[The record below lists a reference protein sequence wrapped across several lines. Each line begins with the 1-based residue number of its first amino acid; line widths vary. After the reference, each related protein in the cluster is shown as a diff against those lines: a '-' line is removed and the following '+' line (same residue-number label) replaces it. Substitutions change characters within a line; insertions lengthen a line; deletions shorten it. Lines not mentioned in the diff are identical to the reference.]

1 METFIFVHHFN
12 NLINNRKSN
21 YMKNCQLLI
30 IAIFCI
36 SFSSFAQKDS
46 KKNKEDLEL
55 ISVET
60 NNEIVGD
67 IYNRWS
73 LEFDLGQ
80 SRGGRPYSEGYFGS
94 DPSKFLGGFQI
105 NHYGLGVRYM
115 LNPKFGIKSHFSY
128 DDIKNLSGSESEP
141 FKLQNLQFTFE
152 GVINAIRLF
161 DIQEDAKR
169 FGLLFHFGIQASQMS
184 PQMNTSVSTNK
195 GKKELNGGLIVGVT
209 PSIRVLND
217 FSIFLDVA
225 LNSNIRQHFNW
236 DGAYSDPNNNLIGS
250 MFTTSLGISYSFGKD
265 KIHGDWAIIQDR
277 NDKRLDSLNNR
288 IGQIEELMNDSD
300 KDGVPD
306 YLDVEQNSIA
316 GVAVDTKG
324 RMVDKNNN
332 GVPDEFERYVNS
344 SIANN
349 NNTAASVA
357 TENAILQLINDGYIA
372 AYFETTKAT
381 PNNASASNIGFILNY
396 LKNNPGKNVEIAGY
410 ADETGETE
418 SNNKLAND
426 RAQSV
431 KSILVK
437 AGISESRITIMSRG
451 EDNSVDKK
459 SDWAKRLV
467 RKTVFKIKQ

>member
-1 METFIFVHHFN
+1 
-12 NLINNRKSN
+12 
-21 YMKNCQLLI
+21 MKNYLLLVT
-30 IAIFCI
+30 AFFCI
-36 SFSSFAQKDS
+36 SLSSYAQKD
-46 KKNKEDLEL
+46 KKDNDKNLEL
-55 ISVET
+55 TSVET

-67 IYNRWS
+67 TYNQWS

-94 DPSKFLGGFQI
+94 DPSKFLGGFQL
-105 NHYGLGVRYM
+105 NHIGLGVRYM
-115 LNPKFGIKSHFSY
+115 FSPKFGLKSHFSY
-128 DDIKNLSGSESEP
+128 DDIKKLPGSESKD
-141 FKLQNLQFTFE
+141 FKLQHLQLSFE
-152 GVINAIRLF
+152 GVVNAMRLF
-161 DIQEDAKR
+161 DLQNEFRR

-184 PQMNTSVSTNK
+184 PQINTDISKNK

-209 PSIRVLND
+209 PSIRVLNNL
-217 FSIFLDVA
+217 SIFLDVS

-236 DGAYSDPNNNLIGS
+236 DGAYSESNNNLIGS
-250 MFTTSLGISYSFGKD
+250 LFTTSLGISYSFGKD
-265 KIHGDWAIIQDR
+265 KIHGDWAIIKEI
-277 NDKRLDSLNNR
+277 NDKRIDSLNNR
-288 IGQIEELMNDSD
+288 IGEIEELMNDSD

-306 YLDVEQNSIA
+306 YLDAEQNSIA

-332 GVPDEFERYVNS
+332 GVPDELEKYVNNSIS
-344 SIANN
+344 SNN
-349 NNTAASVA
+349 NATASIA
-357 TENAILQLINDGYIA
+357 TENAVLQLINDGYIA

-410 ADETGETE
+410 ADETGKTET
-418 SNNKLAND
+418 NNKLAND
-426 RAQSV
+426 RAQNV
-431 KSILVK
+431 KAILVK

-451 EDNSVDKK
+451 EDDSVDKK

>member
-36 SFSSFAQKDS
+36 SLSSYSQKDEKS
-46 KKNKEDLEL
+46 NDKNLEL
-55 ISVET
+55 TSVET

-67 IYNRWS
+67 TYNRWS
-73 LEFDLGQ
+73 VEFDLGQ

-94 DPSKFLGGFQI
+94 DPGKFLGGFQI

-128 DDIKNLSGSESEP
+128 DDIKNLSGSESKP

-169 FGLLFHFGIQASQMS
+169 FGLLFHFGIQAAQMS
-184 PQMNTSVSTNK
+184 PQMNENK

-250 MFTTSLGISYSFGKD
+250 LFTTSLGISYSFGKD

-332 GVPDEFERYVNS
+332 GVPDELEKYVNN
-344 SIANN
+344 SITSNN
-349 NNTAASVA
+349 NATASMA
-357 TENAILQLINDGYIA
+357 TENAVLQLINDGYIA
-372 AYFETTKAT
+372 AYFETSKAT

-426 RAQSV
+426 RAQNV

-437 AGISESRITIMSRG
+437 AGISESRITIMSKG
-451 EDNSVDKK
+451 EDDSVDKK